1 MRKRILWIED
11 EIYKIGDLVDGFR
24 VREDIEVI
32 EADTE
37 DEWRRELSSKAG
49 YFDLVILDIR
59 LPRGGR
65 IVDENP
71 EHWTRRGKKLLVDL
85 KQRWP
90 DTPVVVFTAL
100 PADEHEDRIR
110 ALGAD
115 DYIEKPVLVRKF
127 EEVIFRR
134 LGIEEK
140 ETD

>member
-11 EIYKIGDLVDGFR
+11 EMYKIGDLVDGLR
-24 VREDIEVI
+24 AEDIEVI
-32 EADTE
+32 NAVTE
-37 DEWRRELSSKAG
+37 EEWREEPKREAG
-49 YFDLVILDIR
+49 YFDVVILDIR

-65 IVDENP
+65 VVDEKP
-71 EHWTRRGKKLLVDL
+71 EDWMRRGEKLLVDI

-90 DTPVVVFTAL
+90 NTPVVVFTAL

-110 ALGAD
+110 ELGAD
-115 DYIEKPVLVRKF
+115 DYIEKPVQVRKF
-127 EEVIFRR
+127 EEVIFKW